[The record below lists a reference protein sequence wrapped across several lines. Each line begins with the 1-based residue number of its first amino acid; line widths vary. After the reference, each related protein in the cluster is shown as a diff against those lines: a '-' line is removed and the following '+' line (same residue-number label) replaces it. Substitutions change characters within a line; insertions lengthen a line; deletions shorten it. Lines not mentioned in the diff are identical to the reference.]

1 MIFCIFIKI
10 NNFPAIIEINLI
22 IKYQLFNNKY

>member
-10 NNFPAIIEINLI
+10 NNFSAIIEINLI
-22 IKYQLFNNKY
+22 ISYQLFNDKY